1 MSATLAQLGNS
12 LHDGTRSA
20 PIVRRRRLWYLI
32 SVAAV
37 LLLGTLAVLRGPN
50 LGIEFTGGSE
60 FQISGVQD
68 TSQTAARDIVRE
80 HVPDSEP
87 KVTVL
92 GGSTVRVQ
100 TEQLDSSETSSLAAD
115 LAAGYDV
122 ESSAVSTSYIGPVWS
137 QDITQKMLRGILVF
151 LVLVAIGMALYF
163 RDLRASGAAM
173 IALVHDM
180 LLTAAVYGV
189 VGFEITPSTVIGFL
203 TILGYSL
210 YDTIVVFDKVRENTT
225 GMRVLD
231 GPDYADRVELAAN
244 QTLVRS
250 LNTSVVAL
258 LPVGSILVI
267 GAFVLGAGTLKDI
280 SLALFVGILVGTYS
294 SVFLAPGLLVDL
306 HRLTSRSA
314 REPVAPA
321 RRTTLAERRAAQERT
336 TADGTEAGPGI
347 EEGADEAPDDETA
360 DDETADGEDGGGEHT
375 ADDPAAQDDATSD
388 SEADGTSPSAAP
400 ARRVQ
405 PRRSTRSGR
414 SHSRRGQR

>member
-225 GMRVLD
+225 GMRVLN

-321 RRTTLAERRAAQERT
+321 RRTTLAERRAAQERA

-347 EEGADEAPDDETA
+347 EEGADEAP